1 MFFLQDLSFGFI
13 PNFYGFWKEL
23 RARFYRGF
31 PEYTHR
37 SLKNLLIGTSLCQM
51 RGANLQ

>member
-1 MFFLQDLSFGFI
+1 MSTDKLWFMGSCYAE
-13 PNFYGFWKEL
+13 NRE
-23 RARFYRGF
+23 F